1 MNLIRNSTQN
11 MLYKEIHI
19 GKFIKEMVD
28 ENEITMERICN
39 FLNKDDE
46 FIENVY
52 KSKSIDAELLLR
64 WSKLLEYDFFRLYS
78 SHLILYAPPSA
89 VKKNQDQKKSDKIP
103 YFRKNIYTQEIKDFI
118 MKRILSGE
126 MTYGEVIKE
135 YSIPKSTL
143 HRWLQKN
150 NDNTNG

>member
-1 MNLIRNSTQN
+1 

-19 GKFIKEMVD
+19 GKFIKERVD
-28 ENEITMERICN
+28 ENEITVERICK
-39 FLNKDDE
+39 FLGKDE
-46 FIENVY
+46 GAVEVMY
-52 KSKSIDAELLLR
+52 ESKSMDTDLLLR

-89 VKKNQDQKKSDKIP
+89 INKNQHKSEKTP

-126 MTYGEVIKE
+126 MTQSEVIKE

-143 HRWLQKN
+143 HRWLQKS
-150 NDNTNG
+150 DNVNG

>member
-1 MNLIRNSTQN
+1 

-19 GKFIKEMVD
+19 GKFIKERVD
-28 ENEITMERICN
+28 ENEITTERICK
-39 FLNKDDE
+39 FLGKDE
-46 FIENVY
+46 GTVEMMY
-52 KSKSIDAELLLR
+52 ASKSMDSDLLLR

-89 VKKNQDQKKSDKIP
+89 INKNHQKSEKTP

-126 MTYGEVIKE
+126 MTQSEVIKE

-143 HRWLQKN
+143 HRWLQKS
-150 NDNTNG
+150 DNVNG

>member
-1 MNLIRNSTQN
+1 

-19 GKFIKEMVD
+19 GKFIKERVD
-28 ENEITMERICN
+28 ENEITTERICK
-39 FLNKDDE
+39 FLGKDE
-46 FIENVY
+46 GAVEMMY
-52 KSKSIDAELLLR
+52 GSKSMDTDLLLR

-78 SHLILYAPPSA
+78 SHMILYAPPSA
-89 VKKNQDQKKSDKIP
+89 INKNQQKSEKTP

-126 MTYGEVIKE
+126 MTQSEVIKE

-143 HRWLQKN
+143 HRWLQKS
-150 NDNTNG
+150 DNVNG

>member
-1 MNLIRNSTQN
+1 

-19 GKFIKEMVD
+19 GKFIKERVD
-28 ENEITMERICN
+28 ESEITVERICK
-39 FLNKDDE
+39 FLDRDE
-46 FIENVY
+46 DAVEHMY
-52 KSKSIDAELLLR
+52 EKKSIDSDLLLR

-89 VKKNQDQKKSDKIP
+89 VNKNQQKSDKIP
-103 YFRKNIYTQEIKDFI
+103 YFRKNIYTQEIKEFI

-126 MTYGEVIKE
+126 MTQSEVIKE

-143 HRWLQKN
+143 HRWLQKS
-150 NDNTNG
+150 DNING

>member
-1 MNLIRNSTQN
+1 

-28 ENEITMERICN
+28 ENEVSMERICN
-39 FLNKDDE
+39 FLNKDDQ

-52 KSKSIDAELLLR
+52 QSRSIDTDLLLR

-89 VKKNQDQKKSDKIP
+89 VNKNHKKSDKIP